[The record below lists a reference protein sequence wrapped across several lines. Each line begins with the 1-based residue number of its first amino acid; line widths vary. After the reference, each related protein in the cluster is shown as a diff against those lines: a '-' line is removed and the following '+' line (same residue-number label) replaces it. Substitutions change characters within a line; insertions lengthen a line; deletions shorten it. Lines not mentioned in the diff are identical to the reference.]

1 MKMHQICHTRVNHC
15 TFQHLRNLVP
25 ELWEEEPKY
34 RAKTP
39 NPVQEAPFHGR
50 TGRDPGWRS
59 AVRGYLSAFGPL
71 DATRNV

>member
-34 RAKTP
+34 RAKTA
-39 NPVQEAPFHGR
+39 NPVQEALFHGR
-50 TGRDPGWRS
+50 TGGI
-59 AVRGYLSAFGPL
+59 RGGELQCEAIYRHLAH
-71 DATRNV
+71 